1 MLLLTCSVR
10 VGFAKHFPAGL
21 STAEKTDY
29 LIESVDSLLE
39 ARLALLDTSIMEY
52 RLTEE
57 VRRRIFNYV
66 EHWPVAAGRL
76 LARSARFF
84 PIFEEQLSAAEMP
97 LGLKY
102 VTVQESALRP
112 WAVSQVG
119 AGGLWQL
126 MPGTARELGLTVNGE
141 LDERLDPELGCAAGL
156 EYLKRQYEKY
166 GDWSLALAAY
176 NCGPGNVNRAL
187 RRSRGQSYW
196 AIRRHL
202 PRETRGYLPNI
213 IAAAYVMAFYHE
225 HEVIANQMELDL
237 QITEAVT
244 VYRRLSLYRVALVT
258 GLRPEVVVELNAQY
272 LRGYL
277 PGLPGGHRLRLPKR
291 VMPALRQYLTLHPAT
306 EKEEDFFPPWASPLL
321 DRGSVNTDQHYGLY
335 STVAGAQDTSL
346 RQLAHT
352 FAVPVDQVAIWNNRG
367 VYDSLTVG
375 DRCYFYRIEQYRR
388 YDPRKPDVPAA
399 VDPINNLPAGPISIP
414 DRYPQLGAL
423 RPTLPP
429 SKKPGIFRSLKKWF
443 D

>member
-1 MLLLTCSVR
+1 M
-10 VGFAKHFPAGL
+10 
-21 STAEKTDY
+21 
-29 LIESVDSLLE
+29 E

-52 RLTEE
+52 RLTRE

-84 PIFEEQLSAAEMP
+84 PIFEEQLQAAGMP

-102 VTVQESALRP
+102 ITVQESALRP

-156 EYLKRQYEKY
+156 AYLQRQYEKY
-166 GDWSLALAAY
+166 EDWSLALAAY

-187 RRSRGQSYW
+187 RRSRGRSYW

-213 IAAAYVMAFYHE
+213 IAAAYVMTFHHE
-225 HEVIANQMELDL
+225 HNLSPGIMELDL
-237 QITEAVT
+237 QMTEAIT
-244 VYRRLSLYRVALVT
+244 VQRRLSLYRVAQVT

-277 PGLPGGHRLRLPKR
+277 PGMPGGHRLRLPAR
-291 VMPALRQYLTLHPAT
+291 VMPAMRQYLALHPDT
-306 EKEEDFFPPWASPLL
+306 EAEEDFFPPWSSPLL
-321 DRGSVNTDQHYGLY
+321 DKGELQTDQYYGQY
-335 STVAGAQDTSL
+335 STIATSQDTSL
-346 RQLAHT
+346 RQLANLYNL
-352 FAVPVDQVAIWNNRG
+352 PVDHLAVWSNRG
-367 VYDSLTVG
+367 EFDSIAVG
-375 DRCYFYRIEQYRR
+375 DQFYFYRIDKYRP
-388 YDPRKPDVPAA
+388 YDPRVRDVPAPIA
-399 VDPINNLPAGPISIP
+399 KINNLPPKPIRIP
-414 DRYPQLGAL
+414 DRRPQAAPL
-423 RPTLPP
+423 LPASFP
-429 SKKPGIFRSLKKWF
+429 ARLPEKSSLLDKVKSWF
-443 D
+443 N

>member
-1 MLLLTCSVR
+1 M
-10 VGFAKHFPAGL
+10 
-21 STAEKTDY
+21 
-29 LIESVDSLLE
+29 E

-52 RLTEE
+52 RLTRE

-66 EHWPVAAGRL
+66 EHWPVAVGRL

-84 PIFEEQLSAAEMP
+84 PIFEEQLQAAGMP

-102 VTVQESALRP
+102 ITVQESALRP

-126 MPGTARELGLTVNGE
+126 MPGTARELGLTVNKE

-156 EYLKRQYEKY
+156 TYLQRQYETY

-187 RRSRGQSYW
+187 RRSRGRSYW

-213 IAAAYVMAFYHE
+213 IAAAYVMAFHHE
-225 HEVIANQMELDL
+225 HEVTSNPMELDL
-237 QITEAVT
+237 QITEAIT
-244 VYRRLSLYRVALVT
+244 VYRRLSLYRVAQVT

-277 PGLPGGHRLRLPKR
+277 PGMPGGHRLRLPTR
-291 VMPALRQYLTLHPAT
+291 VMPAMQQYLQLHPSS
-306 EKEEDFFPPWASPLL
+306 EKEEDFFPPWSSPLL
-321 DRGSVNTDQHYGLY
+321 NNGALNTDQHYGLY
-335 STVAGAQDTSL
+335 STLATEQDTSL
-346 RQLAHT
+346 RQVAQT
-352 FAVPVDQVAIWNNRG
+352 FAIPVDQLAIWSNRG
-367 VYDSLTVG
+367 EYDSLSVG
-375 DRCYFYRIEQYRR
+375 DQYYFYRIEQFRR
-388 YDPRKPDVPAA
+388 YDPRVRDVP
-399 VDPINNLPAGPISIP
+399 PPISLINNFPAGPITIP
-414 DRYPQLGAL
+414 DRRPQIGNL
-423 RPTLPP
+423 RPPEPLPP
-429 SKKPGIFRSLKKWF
+429 TKKPGIFQTLKRWF